1 MIKLFATAL
10 SAALLTS
17 CAISSLGGI
26 PADDPYRPAPTPD
39 LQLPDVTVTPLP
51 TAIEDSVRAAYAA
64 YRQIPESRVAI
75 MRSSRETWNDGCLGL
90 GSPEEACL
98 SALTEGW
105 QVEATDTNGIG
116 SSFYRTDLTGGNVRR
131 STLES
136 NLPPSIGDRILKTL
150 QANNAQSETL
160 SIVSSEPQL
169 WDGCYGLPADDG
181 VCAEIA
187 IFGWRVTATDAERY
201 WVYHTDGLG
210 NTLLLSREFYAS
222 DMSHKTVTI
231 PLKEDSLEST
241 VPNDLEID
249 DFSLSEMSDR
259 VGPGCSIILRRT
271 ANDEHFILHEGYLE
285 EGKATMKIEGS
296 WVTFLPE
303 HRIVG
308 INQPVRSFISGDNQ
322 LQLTL
327 ETPAGQKTGQEL
339 TNIPEATI
347 EILTDSGHTTMLS
360 AVGEAGC

>member
-1 MIKLFATAL
+1 MIKFFVAAL

-17 CAISSLGGI
+17 CAIASLGNI
-26 PADDPYRPAPTPD
+26 PADDSYQPTPAPD
-39 LQLPDVTVTPLP
+39 LQLPDVIVAPLP
-51 TAIEDSVRAAYAA
+51 TAIEDSVRAAYAT

-75 MRSSRETWNDGCLGL
+75 MRYSREIWDDGCLGL
-90 GSPEEACL
+90 GSLEEACL
-98 SALTEGW
+98 AALTEGW
-105 QVEATDTNGIG
+105 QVEATDTNGIE
-116 SSFYRTDLTGGNVRR
+116 SSFYRTDLTGERIRR
-131 STLES
+131 STLEN

-150 QANNAQSETL
+150 QASNAQSETL
-160 SIVSSEPQL
+160 SIVSAEPQL
-169 WDGCYGLPADDG
+169 WDGCYGLPADGG

-222 DMSHKTVTI
+222 DIPRKTIAI
-231 PLKEDSLEST
+231 PLEDSLESK
-241 VPNDLEID
+241 VPNSLEIE

-259 VGPGCSIILRRT
+259 VGPGCSIVLRRT
-271 ANDEHFILHEGYLE
+271 ANDERFILHEGYLE
-285 EGKATMKIEGS
+285 EGRATMKIAGS

-303 HRIVG
+303 HGVVG
-308 INQPVRSFISGDNQ
+308 INQPVRSFMSEDNQ

-327 ETPAGQKTGQEL
+327 DTPAGKKTGQEL

-347 EILTDSGHTTMLS
+347 EILTDGGYTATLS